1 VNITPEG
8 REMMIDFGNLA
19 AAHCY
24 LIGVNAAAINA
35 TDFILAPRGGHH
47 SKANAQYHGT
57 GRLDAP

>member
-1 VNITPEG
+1 
-8 REMMIDFGNLA
+8 MMIDFGNLA